1 MGDSQDQFQ
10 ELLSQLI
17 VRVNRMLAEQNEMFP
32 LALLLL
38 SDGRTDV
45 SVAAYDNVGQIPGM
59 LNAMQSSLSAKAQ
72 EIGAVASCIAYPDY
86 GSDKVVAFLEN
97 SANYCARAELSV
109 ITEPRLH
116 LDPSAITFS
125 DGDIYVFPVAA
136 S

>member
-17 VRVNRMLAEQNEMFP
+17 VRTDRMLAEQNEMFP

-38 SDGRTDV
+38 PDGGTNV
-45 SVAAYDNVGQIPGM
+45 SMAAYDNVEQIPSL
-59 LNAMQSSLSAKAQ
+59 LNAMQTSLSAKAR

-86 GSDKVVAFLEN
+86 SSDKVVAFLEN
-97 SANYCARAELSV
+97 SDNYCTRAELSV

-116 LDPSAITFS
+116 VDPSAISFS

>member
-10 ELLSQLI
+10 DLLSQLI
-17 VRVNRMLAEQNEMFP
+17 VRADRMLSEQNEMFP
-32 LALLLL
+32 IALLLL

-45 SVAAYDNVGQIPGM
+45 SVAAYDSVEQIPSL
-59 LNAMQSSLSAKAQ
+59 LNAMQASLSAKAG
-72 EIGAVASCIAYPDY
+72 ELGAVASCIAYPDY
-86 GSDKVVAFLEN
+86 GSDRVVAFLEN
-97 SANYCARAELSV
+97 NDNYCAKAELPV

-116 LDPSAITFS
+116 LDTSAITFS